1 MEAFLELCK
10 RICGFFSRK
19 THPVSIIDTCK
30 IIPEN
35 FEECCDCNGGNDEY
49 DDINDTY
56 CAIPRVQERV
66 LPFPPSHVPT
76 IQGYLSQQPLD
87 DKATDTDT
95 QH

>member
-35 FEECCDCNGGNDEY
+35 FEECDGDGGYDEY

-76 IQGYLSQQPLD
+76 IQGYLLQQPLD